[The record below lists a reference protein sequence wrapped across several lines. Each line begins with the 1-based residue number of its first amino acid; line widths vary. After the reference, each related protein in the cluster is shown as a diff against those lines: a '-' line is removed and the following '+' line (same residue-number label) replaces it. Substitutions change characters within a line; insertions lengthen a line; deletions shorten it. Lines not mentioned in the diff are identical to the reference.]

1 LMPGALGRRSDLLKK
16 IVLVAVLIGVCLGLG
31 IVVAKY
37 DLEQVPLRHWLK
49 TPGGVGFPRSVVT
62 VLKAQSKKIHLL
74 EEGQGYFLNR
84 EYSAAMD
91 YARKVQAMDKENK
104 EAENLVNACV
114 NALISE
120 GEEMLRQGHTEDA
133 FERATLARQFKPGHA
148 ETRELLERVAD
159 SLTQE
164 AQEALANRE
173 YGDVVRKGRMVLQV
187 RPDDRRM
194 KNLFRLTARA
204 YLNIA
209 DAYYV
214 RGKYGDALLSAR
226 AAENIHPGNRRAK
239 RLLTQIT
246 DDLDEPALELQG
258 ITKEGGKLFAIIYVP
273 KYRETHFVKTGDVFR
288 NYKVVSI
295 DNRSQIAKVLQFKTQ
310 TITVLELKSKG
321 L

>member
-1 LMPGALGRRSDLLKK
+1 MPGAPGRKSDLLKK

-37 DLEQVPLRHWLK
+37 DLEQVPPRHWLR
-49 TPGGVGFPRSVVT
+49 TPKGVGFPKSVVT
-62 VLKAQSKKIHLL
+62 VLKAQSKKVHLL
-74 EEGQGYFLNR
+74 EEGQGYFLSR
-84 EYSAAMD
+84 EYSTAMD
-91 YARKVQAMDKENK
+91 YAKKIQAMDKENK

-173 YGDVVRKGRMVLQV
+173 YDHVVRKGQMVLQV
-187 RPDDRRM
+187 RPNDQRM
-194 KNLFRLTARA
+194 KDLFELTATA
-204 YLNIA
+204 FLDIA

-214 RGKYGDALLSAR
+214 RGKYGSALLSAR
-226 AAENIHPGNRRAK
+226 AAAHIHPGNRRAK

-246 DDLDEPALELQG
+246 DDLDEPALGLQG
-258 ITKEGGKLFAIIYVP
+258 ITKEGGKLFAIIYVAA
-273 KYRETHFVKTGDVFR
+273 YRETHFVKTGDVFR

-295 DNRSQIAKVLQFKTQ
+295 DERSQTVRLLQFKTQ

-321 L
+321 P